1 MNATAGGT
9 NAAARQAAGPPRP
22 ETTAQPASVNVPEK
36 LGRVL
41 RLIERTLYPD
51 GPLPPEL
58 ALRRLPGAAEPGWIV
73 LEPAKSLRLIRSEIV
88 SLPANGRLPE
98 GFGLRANAE
107 VGQHSAVY
115 EYRARSSATL
125 GELRWMMGA
134 DTMTMVRLR
143 LRHPKSGVTILD
155 YYFDLLARIEGE
167 FRSFDP
173 AFVRRVGIEAKGQ
186 KQAEIRVEF
195 TDSPQERLQVA
206 LILARSIERGSNEFQ
221 TEQPAGIRIGNLRL
235 LER

>member
-9 NAAARQAAGPPRP
+9 NAAARQAAGSPRP
-22 ETTAQPASVNVPEK
+22 ETAAQPASVNVPEK

-51 GPLPPEL
+51 GP
-58 ALRRLPGAAEPGWIV
+58 WMV
-73 LEPAKSLRLIRSEIV
+73 LEPAKSLRLIRAQIV

-98 GFGLRANAE
+98 GFALRANAE

-125 GELRWMMGA
+125 SELRWMMGA
-134 DTMTMVRLR
+134 ETMTMVRLR
-143 LRHPKSGVTILD
+143 LRHLNSGVTILD

-173 AFVRRVGIEAKGQ
+173 AFVRRVGIEAKAQ

-206 LILARSIERGSNEFQ
+206 LILARSVVRGSNAFQ
-221 TEQPAGIRIGNLRL
+221 TDQPAGIRIGNLRL
-235 LER
+235 MER